1 MSAPK
6 QLRQSSSS
14 ALPFILL
21 QRATSPPPLLPTV
34 PAIPTYIYIR
44 WCKKIIIWHD
54 SYCQYGTTTTSTGG
68 LMLADFLRPELTPI
82 ELLMYCCVVAIH

>member
-21 QRATSPPPLLPTV
+21 QRATSPPPSAHYRAGYTNLH
-34 PAIPTYIYIR
+34 IY
-44 WCKKIIIWHD
+44 KMVQEDNH
-54 SYCQYGTTTTSTGG
+54 
-68 LMLADFLRPELTPI
+68 LA
-82 ELLMYCCVVAIH
+82 